1 MSETEQP
8 PPEAPLKA
16 PDRPEATVKA
26 PEKPLETPDNLEA
39 PLKAP
44 DATEQQAEQQSPFR
58 LASLAEE
65 EPAAVTEG
73 TPAAV
78 AEDPPAAVAEDTT
91 PVEPARFPD
100 LGPDLGTGA
109 TPDGAFTR
117 GVAQALDI
125 RLLSDIPLE
134 VTVELGR
141 AVLTVNQLLALRPGS
156 VVELTAGASTV
167 DVVVNGRL
175 VARGDVV
182 VVGDSFGVRVTEIVE
197 P

>member
-1 MSETEQP
+1 MSE

-16 PDRPEATVKA
+16 PDQT
-26 PEKPLETPDNLEA
+26 EA

-44 DATEQQAEQQSPFR
+44 DNKEQPTEQQSPFR

-65 EPAAVTEG
+65 EPAVVTEEEPAVVTEGTPVAVTEG
-73 TPAAV
+73 TPA
-78 AEDPPAAVAEDTT
+78 
-91 PVEPARFPD
+91 VEPARFPD

-109 TPDGAFTR
+109 TPDGVFPR
-117 GVAQALDI
+117 GAAQALDI

-141 AVLTVNQLLALRPGS
+141 AVLTVNQLLALRPGN

>member
-1 MSETEQP
+1 MSDPT
-8 PPEAPLKA
+8 EAPLKA
-16 PDRPEATVKA
+16 PDRSEPQ
-26 PEKPLETPDNLEA
+26 
-39 PLKAP
+39 
-44 DATEQQAEQQSPFR
+44 TEQQVEQQTEQQTPFR
-58 LASLAEE
+58 LASLTEE
-65 EPAAVTEG
+65 APAVLPEETPAVATEEAPPVVTEN
-73 TPAAV
+73 TP
-78 AEDPPAAVAEDTT
+78 

-100 LGPDLGTGA
+100 LGPDLGPGA
-109 TPDGAFTR
+109 TLDGSFPRA
-117 GVAQALDI
+117 GAQALDI

-141 AVLTVNQLLALRPGS
+141 AVLTVHQLLALRPGS

>member
-1 MSETEQP
+1 MSD
-8 PPEAPLKA
+8 PEAPLKA
-16 PDRPEATVKA
+16 PDR
-26 PEKPLETPDNLEA
+26 
-39 PLKAP
+39 
-44 DATEQQAEQQSPFR
+44 TEQQTEQQTEQAPFR
-58 LASLAEE
+58 LASLTEEAPAAAAEE
-65 EPAAVTEG
+65 TPAVVTENSPPVVPEEAPPVVTEN
-73 TPAAV
+73 TP
-78 AEDPPAAVAEDTT
+78 

-100 LGPDLGTGA
+100 LGPDLGAGA
-109 TPDGAFTR
+109 TLDGGIPRA
-117 GVAQALDI
+117 GAQALDI

-141 AVLTVNQLLALRPGS
+141 AVLTVHQLLALRPGS

>member
-8 PPEAPLKA
+8 
-16 PDRPEATVKA
+16 T
-26 PEKPLETPDNLEA
+26 
-39 PLKAP
+39 
-44 DATEQQAEQQSPFR
+44 EQQSPFR
-58 LASLAEE
+58 LASLAEGEPSAVTEE
-65 EPAAVTEG
+65 EPAAATEEEPAAAREG

-78 AEDPPAAVAEDTT
+78 TEDTP

-100 LGPDLGTGA
+100 LGPDLGIGA
-109 TPDGAFTR
+109 TPDGVFPR

>member
-1 MSETEQP
+1 MSE
-8 PPEAPLKA
+8 PEAPLKA
-16 PDRPEATVKA
+16 PDNK
-26 PEKPLETPDNLEA
+26 
-39 PLKAP
+39 
-44 DATEQQAEQQSPFR
+44 EQPTEQQSPFR

-65 EPAAVTEG
+65 EPAVATEEDPAVATEGTPPAVTEG
-73 TPAAV
+73 TPAV
-78 AEDPPAAVAEDTT
+78 EPAAVTEGT
-91 PVEPARFPD
+91 PAVEPARFPD
-100 LGPDLGTGA
+100 LGPDLGTRA

-117 GVAQALDI
+117 GVAQGLDI

>member
-1 MSETEQP
+1 MSDTEQST
-8 PPEAPLKA
+8 EGEKQTAPQTA
-16 PDRPEATVKA
+16 PQ
-26 PEKPLETPDNLEA
+26 
-39 PLKAP
+39 
-44 DATEQQAEQQSPFR
+44 TEQQAEQPAEPQAEQPSPFR
-58 LASLAEE
+58 LASLTEE
-65 EPAAVTEG
+65 EPAAATEG

-78 AEDPPAAVAEDTT
+78 TEEPPAAVPDGTP
-91 PVEPARFPD
+91 PVEPAGFPD

-109 TPDGAFTR
+109 TPNGGPRAGT
-117 GVAQALDI
+117 QALDI

>member
-1 MSETEQP
+1 MSDT
-8 PPEAPLKA
+8 PPEAALKV
-16 PDRPEATVKA
+16 PDEREAT
-26 PEKPLETPDNLEA
+26 LEA
-39 PLKAP
+39 P
-44 DATEQQAEQQSPFR
+44 DESEQTEQAPFR
-58 LASLAEE
+58 LSSLAEE
-65 EPAAVTEG
+65 
-73 TPAAV
+73 TPA
-78 AEDPPAAVAEDTT
+78 
-91 PVEPARFPD
+91 VEPAGFPD

-109 TPDGAFTR
+109 TPEGTVPRPEAPLKGPGKSGAR
-117 GVAQALDI
+117 ALDI

-141 AVLTVNQLLALRPGS
+141 AILTVSDLLALRPGS

-182 VVGDSFGVRVTEIVE
+182 VVEDSFGVRVTEIVE

>member
-1 MSETEQP
+1 MSDTEEQ
-8 PPEAPLKA
+8 
-16 PDRPEATVKA
+16 
-26 PEKPLETPDNLEA
+26 
-39 PLKAP
+39 
-44 DATEQQAEQQSPFR
+44 TEQQAEQQSPFR

-65 EPAAVTEG
+65 EPAAVTEEE
-73 TPAAV
+73 PAAV
-78 AEDPPAAVAEDTT
+78 TGEAPAAVTGEAPAAVTGDT
-91 PVEPARFPD
+91 PAVEPARFPD

-109 TPDGAFTR
+109 TTRGAFPR

>member
-1 MSETEQP
+1 
-8 PPEAPLKA
+8 
-16 PDRPEATVKA
+16 V
-26 PEKPLETPDNLEA
+26 
-39 PLKAP
+39 
-44 DATEQQAEQQSPFR
+44 
-58 LASLAEE
+58 
-65 EPAAVTEG
+65 EPAA
-73 TPAAV
+73 
-78 AEDPPAAVAEDTT
+78 
-91 PVEPARFPD
+91 FPD
-100 LGPDLGTGA
+100 LGPDLGPRA
-109 TPDGAFTR
+109 TPDGGIRSA
-117 GVAQALDI
+117 VAQALDI

-141 AVLTVNQLLALRPGS
+141 AVLTVSQLLALRPGS

>member
-8 PPEAPLKA
+8 
-16 PDRPEATVKA
+16 
-26 PEKPLETPDNLEA
+26 
-39 PLKAP
+39 
-44 DATEQQAEQQSPFR
+44 TEQQTEQQTEQPSPFR

-65 EPAAVTEG
+65 EPAAVTEEA
-73 TPAAV
+73 PAAV
-78 AEDPPAAVAEDTT
+78 TEEEPPAVTEDT
-91 PVEPARFPD
+91 PAVEPARFPD
-100 LGPDLGTGA
+100 LGPDLGTAA
-109 TPDGAFTR
+109 TRDGGIRA
-117 GVAQALDI
+117 VAQALDI

-182 VVGDSFGVRVTEIVE
+182 VVDDSFGVRVTEIVE

>member
-1 MSETEQP
+1 MSDTEEQ
-8 PPEAPLKA
+8 
-16 PDRPEATVKA
+16 
-26 PEKPLETPDNLEA
+26 
-39 PLKAP
+39 
-44 DATEQQAEQQSPFR
+44 TEQQAEQQSPFR

-65 EPAAVTEG
+65 EPAAVTEEEPAAATG
-73 TPAAV
+73 EAPAAGTGDTPA
-78 AEDPPAAVAEDTT
+78 
-91 PVEPARFPD
+91 VEPARFPD
-100 LGPDLGTGA
+100 LGPDLGTGV
-109 TPDGAFTR
+109 TPDGGFPRA
-117 GVAQALDI
+117 VAQALDI

-167 DVVVNGRL
+167 DIVVNGRL

-182 VVGDSFGVRVTEIVE
+182 VVGDSFGVRVPEIVE

>member
-1 MSETEQP
+1 MSDTEEQA
-8 PPEAPLKA
+8 EAPLKA
-16 PDRPEATVKA
+16 PDTTGP
-26 PEKPLETPDNLEA
+26 
-39 PLKAP
+39 
-44 DATEQQAEQQSPFR
+44 QAEQQSPFR

-65 EPAAVTEG
+65 EPAAITEETPAAVTEG
-73 TPAAV
+73 TPAT
-78 AEDPPAAVAEDTT
+78 VAEDTP

-109 TPDGAFTR
+109 TPDGVFPR

-141 AVLTVNQLLALRPGS
+141 AILTVSELLALRPGS
-156 VVELTAGASTV
+156 VVELTAGAPTV

-182 VVGDSFGVRVTEIVE
+182 VVEDSFGVRVTEIVD

>member
-8 PPEAPLKA
+8 PA
-16 PDRPEATVKA
+16 
-26 PEKPLETPDNLEA
+26 
-39 PLKAP
+39 
-44 DATEQQAEQQSPFR
+44 QQAEQQTEQASPFR

-65 EPAAVTEG
+65 EPAAVTEEE
-73 TPAAV
+73 PAAV
-78 AEDPPAAVAEDTT
+78 TEDTSAAAEAADT
-91 PVEPARFPD
+91 PPVEPARFPD

-109 TPDGAFTR
+109 TTQGAFPR